1 MDQGFWALFQ
11 ETGAPEFYLLSREDD
26 REPSREDDREAE
38 GRPQA

>member
-11 ETGAPEFYLLSREDD
+11 ETGAPEYYLLSREDG